1 MNQVSANRA
10 LLVTVASQLGELLE
24 QLAFV
29 GGCTTELFITDGVSR
44 SPRPTRDV
52 DAIVHVNTFLEY
64 QTLSQTLRDKGF
76 NEDSTMGAP
85 LCRWRFQD
93 VVLDVMPTNEAIL
106 GFTNRWYVPALE
118 TCQPYQLTEHLH
130 IRLVRAPYFI
140 ATKLEAF
147 FSRGDG
153 DYMMSHDLEDIMMVL
168 DGRPELLIEIS
179 AASAELKSSLASSF
193 TRLLAAQDFVDSI
206 TAHLAPDPASQ
217 ARRSLILEKLE
228 RVARL

>member
-1 MNQVSANRA
+1 MKQISANRA
-10 LLVTVASQLGELLE
+10 LLITVASQLGELLE

-44 SPRPTRDV
+44 APRPTRDV
-52 DAIVHVNTFLEY
+52 DAIVHVSTFLEY
-64 QTLSQTLRDKGF
+64 QSLSQALRDKGF
-76 NEDSTMGAP
+76 SEDATMGAP

-93 VVLDVMPTNEAIL
+93 VILDVMPTNEAIL

-118 TCQPYQLTEHLH
+118 TCQPYQLTEDLH

-147 FSRGDG
+147 FSRGNG
-153 DYMMSHDLEDIMMVL
+153 DYLMSHDLEDIMMVL
-168 DGRPELLIEIS
+168 DGRPELLSEIS
-179 AASAELKSSLASSF
+179 AASTELQSSLAASF
-193 TRLLAAQDFVDSI
+193 TRLLADQDFVDSI

-217 ARRSLILEKLE
+217 ARRSLIFERLE
-228 RVARL
+228 RIARL